1 MATQSQLS
9 KSFLLM
15 QGYAGLG
22 DEDVARLNLPLR
34 FSPALCLAGTVAATV
49 IRSWPLFGALATVA
63 LIGWLFPGGHPFD
76 VLFNRAVRHA
86 LRTGPLPPN
95 PPPRRSAFLMAA
107 PVLGGAALAFRFGA
121 ESLGYTLAALQLAGC
136 ATYVFTGLC
145 IASWLYGMTVGRRN
159 RPAPLESV
167 RES

>member
-1 MATQSQLS
+1 MATLGEPS
-9 KSFLLM
+9 KSFVLM
-15 QGYAGLG
+15 QGYTDLG
-22 DEDVARLNLPLR
+22 HEALARLNLRLR
-34 FSPALCLAGTVAATV
+34 FSPTLCLAGTVAATAT
-49 IRSWPLFGALATVA
+49 RSWPLFASLAIVA

-76 VLFNRAVRHA
+76 LLFNRAVRHA

-95 PPPRRSAFLMAA
+95 PPPRRSAFLIAV
-107 PVLGGAALAFRFGA
+107 PVLGGAAMAFRFGA
-121 ESLGYTLAALQLAGC
+121 EPLGYTLAALQLAGC
-136 ATYVFTGLC
+136 AIYVFTGLC